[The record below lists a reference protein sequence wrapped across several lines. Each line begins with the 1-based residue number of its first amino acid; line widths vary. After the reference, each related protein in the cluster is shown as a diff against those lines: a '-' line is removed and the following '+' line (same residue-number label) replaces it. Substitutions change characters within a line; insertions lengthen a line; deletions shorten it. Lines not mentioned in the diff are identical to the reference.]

1 MIVAERH
8 VEGGDLQKF
17 GVKHLISP
25 DQIRR
30 IRQNDRRSRKLPV
43 KGSNPARVVFGS
55 GTIKQLPDEVKR
67 LGLKKPLVLSTPE
80 QTSQADLVESILK
93 SAGVDCAGQF
103 NNATMHTP
111 VEVTEK
117 ALAIVNERKVDGTIA
132 IGGGS
137 TIGLGKAIAL
147 RTDMPQI
154 VIPTTYAG
162 SEMTPIIGQTE
173 NGVKTTQST
182 PKVLP
187 EVVIYDVDFTLT
199 LPQGLSATSGINAI
213 AHAVEALYA
222 QNANPVIELMAEEAV
237 RALARSLPIIM
248 ENKEDTE
255 ARSDALYGAWLC
267 SACLGSTNMS
277 VHHKLCHVLG
287 GTFNLPHADTHT
299 IVLPHALAYNAP
311 SAPEAMK
318 KLARA
323 LDNEDPV
330 EGLNV
335 LLTKLK
341 VKRGLKEVGMP
352 EDGIDKAADLAF
364 KNKYW
369 NPRPIDRDA
378 IREVIRRAWA
388 GEPARADI

>member
-1 MIVAERH
+1 MRPFVYTAN
-8 VEGGDLQKF
+8 
-17 GVKHLISP
+17 P
-25 DQIRR
+25 
-30 IRQNDRRSRKLPV
+30 SRV
-43 KGSNPARVVFGS
+43 IFGS
-55 GTIKQLPDEVKR
+55 GTINQLADEVKR
-67 LGLKKPLVLSTPE
+67 LGLNKPLVLSTPE
-80 QTSQADLVESILK
+80 QTQHASSVEALLS
-93 SAGVDCAGQF
+93 SAGIISAGQF

-111 VEVTEK
+111 LDVTER
-117 ALAIVNERKVDGTIA
+117 ALALVKEKGADGVIS

-147 RTDMPQI
+147 RTDLPQI

-187 EVVIYDVDFTLT
+187 EVVIYDVDFTMS
-199 LPQGLSATSGINAI
+199 LPPMLSATSGVNAI

-222 QNANPVIELMAEEAV
+222 QNGNPVIDLMAEEGI
-237 RALARSLPIIM
+237 RALARSLPVIVD
-248 ENKEDTE
+248 KPADPE

-267 SACLGSTNMS
+267 ATCLGLVGMS

-311 SAPEAMK
+311 KVPDAMAK
-318 KLARA
+318 IARTLGTPDA
-323 LDNEDPV
+323 V

-352 EDGIDKAADLAF
+352 EDGIDKAADLAV
-364 KNKYW
+364 KNPYW
-369 NPRPIDRDA
+369 NPRPIERA
-378 IREVIRRAWA
+378 GIREVIRRAWA
-388 GEPARADI
+388 GERAKADI